1 MIVTKM
7 QEDGTTY
14 LCDHK
19 VGVDDDRYRAK
30 DCEKIYRHQSNN
42 SKNRY
47 IKTIVKSNSKN
58 KKKKQKSSELMYK
71 RCYG

>member
-30 DCEKIYRHQSNN
+30 DCEKIYRNQSNN
-42 SKNRY
+42 SK
-47 IKTIVKSNSKN
+47 IDI
-58 KKKKQKSSELMYK
+58 
-71 RCYG
+71 